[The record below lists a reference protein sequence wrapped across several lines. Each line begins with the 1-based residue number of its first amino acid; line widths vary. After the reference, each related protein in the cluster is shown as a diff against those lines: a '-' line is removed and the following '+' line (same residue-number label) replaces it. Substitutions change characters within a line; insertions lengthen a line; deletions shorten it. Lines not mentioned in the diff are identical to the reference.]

1 MLSINKRWSNIRK
14 TVGITV
20 LLLFLFTGDAGASPP
35 PAILKIDGNE
45 QAAGI
50 GNNCWK
56 EENET
61 SMLCVDM
68 VGVITPAEPLPTR
81 SPFTAHLGLLLP
93 EAPEELRFKTFRV
106 TDDDELKEAAKGVR
120 VWSLKGIALNSYKQP
135 LEHERDINLSLLPG
149 LYVLNV
155 VAKWKDKGSVSYG
168 FLVQVNELEAKI
180 TNNFCA
186 VEKPPRFEFFLAIII
201 LLALS
206 IAGRKRR

>member
-20 LLLFLFTGDAGASPP
+20 LLLFLFIGNAGASPP

-45 QAAGI
+45 QVAGI

-61 SMLCVDM
+61 SMLCADM

-81 SPFTAHLGLLLP
+81 SPFTAHLGLLLL
-93 EAPEELRFKTFRV
+93 EAPEELRFKPFRV
-106 TDDDELKEAAKGVR
+106 TDDDELKEASKGVR
-120 VWSLKGIALNSYKQP
+120 VWNLTEIALNSYKQP
-135 LEHERDINLSLLPG
+135 LEHEPDINLSLLPG

-168 FLVQVNELEAKI
+168 FLVQVNEPEAKI
-180 TNNFCA
+180 TNNFCV

-206 IAGRKRR
+206 ISGRKRR